1 MDQSTSLFDAVSRAR
16 EDEVMALVGQQLSAG
31 IPAADILA
39 ECNRGMV
46 ELGNRFADGDC
57 YLPDLM
63 FAGMIMKSVMSEL
76 GPRLDARPPR
86 CGREGPS
93 SWARSNTTSTTSART
108 S

>member
-1 MDQSTSLFDAVSRAR
+1 
-16 EDEVMALVGQQLSAG
+16 
-31 IPAADILA
+31 
-39 ECNRGMV
+39 MV

-76 GPRLDARPPR
+76 GPQIARTTR
-86 CGREGPS
+86 RSRGGPW
-93 SWARSNTTSTTSART
+93 SWARSSTTFTTSART